1 MTPPPAADRPGRPG
15 TGPRPGA
22 GWSPP
27 PSWPARGDGD
37 TGPVPIVGG
46 RPGPPPSRD
55 DAPTA
60 AVPPVVDDAP
70 TAAVP
75 PVVDDVPT
83 AAVARVDDDPDD
95 ADLDE
100 EDELPTTERPAGGR
114 AGRNLRQAVTVGL
127 SLGAVIIVSRLVG
140 RPAFVGGV
148 PAAVLVAV
156 VERPGALRAG
166 RFRPPLVP
174 LLVGS
179 VAMEA
184 LAWTRGE

>member
-46 RPGPPPSRD
+46 RPGPPPLRD

-83 AAVARVDDDPDD
+83 AAVARVDDDPGDAEFDDDD
-95 ADLDE
+95 AD
-100 EDELPTTERPAGGR
+100 LPTTERPAGGR

-127 SLGAVIIVSRLVG
+127 SLGAVIIVSLLVW
-140 RPAFVGGV
+140 RPAFVGV
-148 PAAVLVAV
+148 VTAAVLVAV
-156 VERPGALRAG
+156 VELTRALQAG
-166 RFRPPLVP
+166 RFKPPLV
-174 LLVGS
+174 
-179 VAMEA
+179 
-184 LAWTRGE
+184 